1 MSLKDTPLF
10 SSPSFSHSVLKPL
23 RGAEQP
29 SVSFLSLSWQIP
41 SHAVAQNH
49 TVPYLA
55 VPEHRRVRWLSP
67 GPQQG
72 VSRTAFLSHSSKGKS
87 TPSSFR
93 LRGAAR
99 APVSGSRPPSYPAVP
114 GRARLPLP
122 SLWFSLLPSARA
134 WREPRGWAAF
144 PRRPRSPP
152 LGASP
157 GYYRLQRSA
166 STSLG
171 FHLPPQGTVPAG
183 HRGVCWWPPDKRH
196 PECRNPGRARGRSHD
211 GWRGCARVQPA
222 GTQQPEGVPHG
233 AALPVTALWAQEES
247 HTPPPHTQPTWGVR
261 ARGEGTTGP

>member
-1 MSLKDTPLF
+1 MSLNDTPLF
-10 SSPSFSHSVLKPL
+10 YSSSSPSFNHLVLKPL

-114 GRARLPLP
+114 GASHAAI
-122 SLWFSLLPSARA
+122 SLVLSSAFRSCLEGAA
-134 WREPRGWAAF
+134 W
-144 PRRPRSPP
+144 
-152 LGASP
+152 LGCIPQEAKV
-157 GYYRLQRSA
+157 
-166 STSLG
+166 TSLG
-171 FHLPPQGTVPAG
+171 RVPG
-183 HRGVCWWPPDKRH
+183 LSPITEIGLDVF
-196 PECRNPGRARGRSHD
+196 
-211 GWRGCARVQPA
+211 
-222 GTQQPEGVPHG
+222 GVPP
-233 AALPVTALWAQEES
+233 A
-247 HTPPPHTQPTWGVR
+247 
-261 ARGEGTTGP
+261 TTGHCASRAQGGVLVAPRQEAPRV

>member
-1 MSLKDTPLF
+1 MIRLCFPLPLP
-10 SSPSFSHSVLKPL
+10 SSPSSSHSVLKPL

-114 GRARLPLP
+114 GASPAAISLVLSSAFRSCLEGAAWLGCIPQEAKVTSPGRVPGLSPITEIGLDVFGEPRLWGSTCHHRALCQQGTGGCVGGPQTRGTQSVGTQAGQGAGPTMGGEGVRVCSRLARSSLRGSPTGQP
-122 SLWFSLLPSARA
+122 SL
-134 WREPRGWAAF
+134 
-144 PRRPRSPP
+144 
-152 LGASP
+152 
-157 GYYRLQRSA
+157 
-166 STSLG
+166 
-171 FHLPPQGTVPAG
+171 
-183 HRGVCWWPPDKRH
+183 
-196 PECRNPGRARGRSHD
+196 
-211 GWRGCARVQPA
+211 
-222 GTQQPEGVPHG
+222 
-233 AALPVTALWAQEES
+233 
-247 HTPPPHTQPTWGVR
+247 
-261 ARGEGTTGP
+261 

>member
-1 MSLKDTPLF
+1 MIRLCFPLPLP
-10 SSPSFSHSVLKPL
+10 SSPSSSHSVLKPL

-99 APVSGSRPPSYPAVP
+99 APVSGSRPPSYPAVQ

-157 GYYRLQRSA
+157 GYHRLQRSA

-171 FHLPPQGTVPAG
+171 SLVF
-183 HRGVCWWPPDKRH
+183 
-196 PECRNPGRARGRSHD
+196 
-211 GWRGCARVQPA
+211 
-222 GTQQPEGVPHG
+222 GVPP
-233 AALPVTALWAQEES
+233 A
-247 HTPPPHTQPTWGVR
+247 
-261 ARGEGTTGP
+261 TTGHCASRAQGGVLVAPRQEAPRV